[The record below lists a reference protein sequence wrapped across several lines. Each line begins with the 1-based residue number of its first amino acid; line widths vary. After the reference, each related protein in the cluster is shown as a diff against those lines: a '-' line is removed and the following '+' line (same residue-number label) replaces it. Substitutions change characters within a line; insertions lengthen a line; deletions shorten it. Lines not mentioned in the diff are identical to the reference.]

1 MYDGRY
7 GGRVPRLGETL
18 WAKSRQL
25 SWRLRWSRVRLH
37 YRYLQER
44 RMVKSLPAW
53 WVDLLVERCS
63 VALWRRGPLRRRRF
77 ITRRRR
83 SILRSLPAVSFAS
96 ASGTAMAGK
105 FAASRFA
112 IDRRTFLR
120 SRLEQNQIRPPLG
133 GLFVWPQRKRLL
145 SRRSRTLTPPI
156 DHPMEADRWLRY
168 GLMPSRTDECL
179 IRTQ

>member
-25 SWRLRWSRVRLH
+25 SWRLRWSRVRFH

-44 RMVKSLPAW
+44 RMVKSPPAW

-63 VALWRRGPLRRRRF
+63 VAPWRHGPLRRRRF

-83 SILRSLPAVSFAS
+83 SMSRSLRAVSFAS
-96 ASGTAMAGK
+96 ASGMAMAGK
-105 FAASRFA
+105 FAGSRFA
-112 IDRRTFLR
+112 IDRRTFRR

-133 GLFVWPQRKRLL
+133 GR
-145 SRRSRTLTPPI
+145 
-156 DHPMEADRWLRY
+156 
-168 GLMPSRTDECL
+168 
-179 IRTQ
+179 